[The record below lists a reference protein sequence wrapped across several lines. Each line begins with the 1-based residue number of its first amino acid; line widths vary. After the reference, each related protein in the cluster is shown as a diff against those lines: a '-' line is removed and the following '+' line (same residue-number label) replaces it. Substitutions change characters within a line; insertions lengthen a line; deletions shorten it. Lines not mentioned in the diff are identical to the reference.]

1 MHMGNARASA
11 PGARLAGVLQS
22 GAIPRKLPAQEENI
36 MKPIQVTLA
45 ALALALAGA
54 AAAQAYPERAIRLI
68 VAFPPGGSVDA
79 VARVIGPPL
88 AASLG
93 QPVVIE
99 NRSGASG
106 NIGTELA
113 ARARPDGYTLL
124 IHTIPFVANAHL
136 YKKMP
141 YDPLADF
148 APVSLLCSSPAVLI
162 VHPSVAARSVAELL
176 ALARSR
182 PGALNYSA
190 AGAGTNPHI
199 AGELFNMLAN
209 VDIVAVQ
216 YKGGGP
222 ALVAVLGGEVGITFQ
237 NISEA
242 VPQLKSGRVRAL
254 GVTSVKRAAALPEVP
269 TIAESGVPG
278 YEFTTWHGVL
288 AQKGAP
294 REIVLLLNA
303 KLVSILRSPEMSA
316 RFAQMGLDVIASS
329 PEEFSAH
336 LKKEFDKWGRVIRE
350 RKMRVE

>member
-1 MHMGNARASA
+1 
-11 PGARLAGVLQS
+11 
-22 GAIPRKLPAQEENI
+22 
-36 MKPIQVTLA
+36 MKIAHV
-45 ALALALAGA
+45 ALAGLA
-54 AAAQAYPERAIRLI
+54 FVLANGAAAQTEAYPVRPVRLV
-68 VAFPPGGSVDA
+68 VAFPPGGSVDS

-88 AASLG
+88 AAALG
-93 QPVVIE
+93 QPVIVE
-99 NRSGASG
+99 NRGGASG

-113 ARARPDGYTLL
+113 ARAKPDGYTLL

-136 YKKMP
+136 YKAMP
-141 YDPLADF
+141 YDPLKDF

-162 VHPSVAARSVAELL
+162 VHPSVPARSVAELL
-176 ALARSR
+176 QLAKSR

-199 AGELFNMLAN
+199 AGELFNMLGG

-242 VPQLKSGRVRAL
+242 VPHVNGGRVRAL
-254 GVTSVKRAAALPEVP
+254 GVTSTKRSAALPGVP
-269 TIAESGVPG
+269 TLAESGVPG

-288 AQKGAP
+288 APGRTP
-294 REIVLLLNA
+294 RDLVLLLNA
-303 KLVSILRSPEMSA
+303 KLKAVLHSPEVSA
-316 RFAQMGLDVIASS
+316 RFAQLGLDIIASS

-336 LKKEFDKWGRVIRE
+336 LKKEFDKWGRVVSE
-350 RKMRVE
+350 RHMRVE

>member
-1 MHMGNARASA
+1 
-11 PGARLAGVLQS
+11 
-22 GAIPRKLPAQEENI
+22 
-36 MKPIQVTLA
+36 
-45 ALALALAGA
+45 
-54 AAAQAYPERAIRLI
+54 
-68 VAFPPGGSVDA
+68 VDA
-79 VARVIGPPL
+79 VARLVGPPL
-88 AASLG
+88 SASLG
-93 QPVVIE
+93 QPMVIE

-113 ARARPDGYTLL
+113 ARAKPDGYTLV

-136 YKKMP
+136 YERMP
-141 YDPLADF
+141 YDPIADF

-162 VHPSVAARSVAELL
+162 VHPSVPARSVSELL
-176 ALARSR
+176 QLAKAK

-199 AGELFNMLAN
+199 AGELFNMLGN

-242 VPQLKSGRVRAL
+242 VPHVNSGRLRAL
-254 GVTSVKRAAALPEVP
+254 GVTSAKRAAALPEVP
-269 TIAESGVPG
+269 TVAESGVPG

-288 AQKGAP
+288 APKGTP
-294 REIVLLLNA
+294 REIVVLLNE
-303 KLVSILRSPEMSA
+303 KLRAVLRSPELSA

-336 LKKEFDKWGRVIRE
+336 LKKELDKWGRVIKE
-350 RKMRVE
+350 RRMRVE

>member
-1 MHMGNARASA
+1 VKAEHSKKTILIAAFFA
-11 PGARLAGVLQS
+11 
-22 GAIPRKLPAQEENI
+22 AIPAAQF
-36 MKPIQVTLA
+36 
-45 ALALALAGA
+45 
-54 AAAQAYPERAIRLI
+54 AAAQGETYPATPVRLI
-68 VAFPPGGSVDA
+68 VAFPPGGSVDS
-79 VARVIGPPL
+79 VARVLGPPL
-88 AASLG
+88 SASLR

-113 ARARPDGYTLL
+113 ARAKPDGYTLI

-136 YKKMP
+136 YERMP

-148 APVSLLCSSPAVLI
+148 APVSLVCSSPAVLI
-162 VHPSVAARSVAELL
+162 VHPSVPARSVGELL
-176 ALARSR
+176 RLAKSK

-199 AGELFNMLAN
+199 AGELFNMLGN
-209 VDIVAVQ
+209 VEIVAVQ

-242 VPQLKSGRVRAL
+242 VPHVNAGRLRAL
-254 GVTSVKRAAALPEVP
+254 GVTGARRSAALPDVP

-288 AQKGAP
+288 APRGTP
-294 REIVLLLNA
+294 REIVVLLNA
-303 KLVSILRSPEMSA
+303 RLASVLHSPEVSA

-336 LKKEFDKWGRVIRE
+336 LKKEFEKWGKVIRE
-350 RKMRVE
+350 RHMRVE

>member
-1 MHMGNARASA
+1 VRIIA
-11 PGARLAGVLQS
+11 V
-22 GAIPRKLPAQEENI
+22 
-36 MKPIQVTLA
+36 A
-45 ALALALAGA
+45 AAALALAGA
-54 AAAQAYPERAIRLI
+54 AAAQPYPDKPVRLI

-79 VARVIGPPL
+79 VARVVGPPL

-113 ARARPDGYTLL
+113 ARAKPDGYTLL

-136 YKKMP
+136 YEKMP
-141 YDPLADF
+141 YEPLADF

-162 VHPSVAARSVAELL
+162 VHPSVPARSVAELL
-176 ALARSR
+176 ALARSK

-199 AGELFNMLAN
+199 AGELFNMLGN

-242 VPQLKSGRVRAL
+242 APQVESGRVRAL
-254 GVTSVKRAAALPEVP
+254 GVTSAKRAAALPGVP

-288 AQKGAP
+288 APKGTP
-294 REIVLLLNA
+294 RDTVLLLNA
-303 KLVSILRSPEMSA
+303 RLASVLNSPVISA
-316 RFAQMGLDVIASS
+316 RFAQMGLDVIAST

>member
-1 MHMGNARASA
+1 LKKIILIAVLFAVAVPAARF
-11 PGARLAGVLQS
+11 
-22 GAIPRKLPAQEENI
+22 
-36 MKPIQVTLA
+36 
-45 ALALALAGA
+45 
-54 AAAQAYPERAIRLI
+54 AAAQSEIYPAKPVRLI

-79 VARVIGPPL
+79 VARLVGPRL
-88 AASLG
+88 SESLG

-113 ARARPDGYTLL
+113 ARAKPDGHTLL
-124 IHTIPFVANAHL
+124 IHTIPFVANVHL
-136 YKKMP
+136 YERMP

-148 APVSLLCSSPAVLI
+148 AAVSLLCSSPAVLV
-162 VHPSVAARSVAELL
+162 VHPSVPARSVAELL
-176 ALARSR
+176 ALAKSK

-199 AGELFNMLAN
+199 AGELFNMLGG

-242 VPQLKSGRVRAL
+242 VPHVSSGRLRAL
-254 GVTSVKRAAALPEVP
+254 GVTSAKRAAALPEVP

-278 YEFTTWHGVL
+278 YEFTTWHGML
-288 AQKGAP
+288 APRGTP
-294 REIVLLLNA
+294 REIVVLLNG
-303 KLVSILRSPEMSA
+303 KLKDVLRSPGISA
-316 RFAQMGLDVIASS
+316 RFAQMGLDVIAST

-336 LKKEFDKWGRVIRE
+336 LKKELEKWGRVIRE
-350 RKMRVE
+350 RRMRVE